1 MILGSDGSGKSRLLT
16 AIAEHVLVPPKQAR
30 TTTHVRG
37 SVTVSGVA
45 LAKWD
50 THQLQKRVGV
60 LLNDVRTIS
69 DYASLMAGCT
79 LEEILE
85 PSLEGRGHLGPKER
99 NSVAVAMKVR
109 LHACHLD
116 V

>member
-1 MILGSDGSGKSRLLT
+1 M
-16 AIAEHVLVPPKQAR
+16 
-30 TTTHVRG
+30 
-37 SVTVSGVA
+37 SGVA